1 MGDDGGAGHHRLGGA
16 PVSAGGGLGT
26 PAAARRG
33 APAPLLRGRQPV
45 RATNVKLHEAER
57 DIVAL
62 AIATIRERHESG
74 VVPEHMHYHNSAHT
88 IGVIDRAR
96 AIGQALGMTDRQL
109 LLTVIAAAWHDSV
122 QRWMEI
128 EGEGGVVLRKRF
140 TGRDEVAS
148 AAEAVEAM
156 SEVDLRF
163 SPEECGIVCSA
174 IVGTIPGWDGEQA
187 TVSQPFLIEHPVIR
201 AVALADLGSSGMD
214 PDMYRRDGPA
224 LFAEENL
231 DILEAITSAGTAA
244 EIPAAA
250 QDVYRARYIA
260 WLKVQ
265 PGFARG
271 RRARLET
278 ELADLDPEVRGR
290 VMALFCRFDES
301 VAVAEEAVRM
311 AERLDFVS
319 LMRQL
324 EPGAFADEPGYDG
337 LSSVS

>member
-1 MGDDGGAGHHRLGGA
+1 M
-16 PVSAGGGLGT
+16 SANGLGM

-33 APAPLLRGRQPV
+33 APAPTSRS
-45 RATNVKLHEAER
+45 RAPARVSNVKLHEAER
-57 DIVAL
+57 DIVQM

-74 VVPEHMHYHNSAHT
+74 QVPDHMHYHNSEHT

-96 AIGQALGMTDRQL
+96 AIGQALGLGDRHL

-128 EGEGGVVLRKRF
+128 EGEGGVVTRKRF

-156 SEVDLRF
+156 GEVDLRF
-163 SPEECGIVCSA
+163 SPEECGIVASA
-174 IVGTIPGWDGEQA
+174 ILGTIPGWDGEQA
-187 TVSQPFLIEHPVIR
+187 TVSQPFLIEHPVVR

-224 LFAEENL
+224 LFAEENIDL
-231 DILEAITSAGTAA
+231 MEAITDAGTADD
-244 EIPAAA
+244 IPSAV
-250 QDVYRARYIA
+250 QGVYRARYIA

-271 RRARLET
+271 RRMRLEA
-278 ELADLDPEVRGR
+278 ELADLDEVAR
-290 VMALFCRFDES
+290 VRVLALFSRFDES
-301 VAVAEEAVRM
+301 VEAAEEAVRQ
-311 AERLDFVS
+311 AESLDFVT

-324 EPGAFADEPGYDG
+324 EPSAFPDEPWGDG
-337 LSSVS
+337 ISAVS

>member
-1 MGDDGGAGHHRLGGA
+1 MGDDDDAGHHRIGGA
-16 PVSAGGGLGT
+16 SVTAPGLGS

-33 APAPLLRGRQPV
+33 ATAPVSRTRRQAPV
-45 RATNVKLHEAER
+45 PDLKLHEAER
-57 DIVAL
+57 DIVQM
-62 AIATIRERHESG
+62 AIATIRERHETG
-74 VVPEHMHYHNSAHT
+74 VVPDHMHYHNSAHT

-96 AIGQALGMTDRQL
+96 AIGKALGMTDRQL
-109 LLTVIAAAWHDSV
+109 LLTAIAAAWHDSV

-128 EGEGGVVLRKRF
+128 EGEGGVVTRKRF

-187 TVSQPFLIEHPVIR
+187 TVSQPFLIEHPVVR
-201 AVALADLGSSGMD
+201 AVALADLGSAGMD

-231 DILEAITSAGTAA
+231 DLVEAIMAADTAA
-244 EIPAAA
+244 EISPAM
-250 QDVYRARYIA
+250 QGVYRARYIA

-271 RRARLET
+271 RRARLQV
-278 ELADLDPEVRGR
+278 ELADLDDAKRGR
-290 VMALFCRFDES
+290 VMALFSRFDES
-301 VAVAEEAVRM
+301 VAAADEAVVQ
-311 AERLDFVS
+311 AESLDFVS

-324 EPGAFADEPGYDG
+324 DLGAFPDDAGADG

>member
-1 MGDDGGAGHHRLGGA
+1 M
-16 PVSAGGGLGT
+16 SASSLGT
-26 PAAARRG
+26 PTAARRG
-33 APAPLLRGRQPV
+33 APAPTARGRAPARV
-45 RATNVKLHEAER
+45 SNLKLHEAER
-57 DIVAL
+57 DIVQM
-62 AIATIRERHESG
+62 AISAIRERHEG
-74 VVPEHMHYHNSAHT
+74 GTVPDHMHYHNSAHT

-96 AIGQALGMTDRQL
+96 AIGQALGLSDRHL

-128 EGEGGVVLRKRF
+128 EGEGGVVTRKRF

-156 SEVDLRF
+156 GEVDLRF
-163 SPEECGIVCSA
+163 SPEECGIVASA
-174 IVGTIPGWDGEQA
+174 ILGTIPGWDGGQA
-187 TVSQPFLIEHPVIR
+187 TICQPFLIEHPVVR
-201 AVALADLGSSGMD
+201 AVALADLGSAGMD

-224 LFAEENL
+224 LFAEEHIDL
-231 DILEAITSAGTAA
+231 MEAIAGADSAD
-244 EIPAAA
+244 EIPPAM

-278 ELADLDPEVRGR
+278 ELADLDEATRER
-290 VMALFCRFDES
+290 VLALFSRFDES
-301 VAVAEEAVRM
+301 VAAAEEAVQL
-311 AERLDFVS
+311 AESLDFVT

-324 EPGAFADEPGYDG
+324 EPGAFPDDPWGDG